1 MRFTGP
7 YRACVPVLRAHLQEM
22 NLAVL
27 SSEAPRGSMGGE
39 ALTVGS
45 QPVHVSTENIAP
57 KFPDRVVH

>member
-1 MRFTGP
+1 MRSTGP
-7 YRACVPVLRAHLQEM
+7 SRACVHVPRAHLQEM

-27 SSEAPRGSMGGE
+27 SLETPRGSVGGE
-39 ALTVGS
+39 ALTVRS